1 MSHLVETLLQEAR
14 VGRMLSDAT
23 VARFMPAEIREAVQE
38 LVGDERLDLADALVE
53 AGLAL
58 HPESDD
64 ILAIGSLVAMV
75 RQDWTQSIE
84 LLTKLMV
91 VQGANVQPFSHVML
105 VRSLRSNLDPAA
117 ALAATVVG
125 LNQYPEHAELIAEE
139 VALFE
144 MVGMTHEAVAID

>member
-75 RQDWTQSIE
+75 RQDWTQSIK
-84 LLTKLMV
+84 LLTKLMD

>member
-1 MSHLVETLLQEAR
+1 MSYLVETLMQEAS
-14 VGRMLSDAT
+14 VGRMLSNST
-23 VARFMPAEIREAVQE
+23 VARFVPAEIREAVQE

-75 RQDWTQSIE
+75 RQDWAQSIE
-84 LLTKLMV
+84 LLTKLMD

-117 ALAATVVG
+117 ALAATIVG
-125 LNQYPEHAELIAEE
+125 LNHYPDHAELMAEQI
-139 VALFE
+139 ALFE
-144 MVGMTHEAVAID
+144 MAGMSHEAVAID

>member
-1 MSHLVETLLQEAR
+1 MSHLVEALLQEAH
-14 VGRMLSDAT
+14 VGRMLSDTT

-38 LVGDERLDLADALVE
+38 LVGDDRLDLADALVD

-58 HPESDD
+58 HPKSDD

-117 ALAATVVG
+117 ALAATLVG
-125 LNQYPEHAELIAEE
+125 LNQYPEHAELMAEQ
-139 VALFE
+139 VALLE
-144 MVGMTHEAVAID
+144 MAVMTHEAVAID

>member
-1 MSHLVETLLQEAR
+1 MSHLVETLLQEVR

>member
-1 MSHLVETLLQEAR
+1 MSHLVEALLQEAR
-14 VGRMLSDAT
+14 VGRMLSDTT

-84 LLTKLMV
+84 LLTKLMG

-117 ALAATVVG
+117 ALAATIEG
-125 LNQYPEHAELIAEE
+125 LTQYPAHVELMAEQA
-139 VALFE
+139 ALFE
-144 MVGMTHEAVAID
+144 MVGMTHDAVAID

>member
-1 MSHLVETLLQEAR
+1 MSYLVETLMQEAS
-14 VGRMLSDAT
+14 VGRMLSNST
-23 VARFMPAEIREAVQE
+23 VARFVPAEIREAVQE

-75 RQDWTQSIE
+75 RQDWAQSIE
-84 LLTKLMV
+84 LLTKLID

-117 ALAATVVG
+117 ALAATIVG